1 MKPFLFIALLAAPV
15 YGATTAEIEAQ
26 IKTLERTVHKQKADS
41 TALVVD
47 VIVQADSTLA
57 ANNIAAISKAHDNG
71 NYDKQWVA
79 VDFSDST
86 FSADKAAQKSVAI
99 LMLKTLYRGQVSGD
113 FVRVRKDRINAES
126 IAAIADIIK

>member
-1 MKPFLFIALLAAPV
+1 MKTLLIIALLAAPI
-15 YGATTAEIEAQ
+15 YGATNEDIEAQ
-26 IKTLERTVHKQKADS
+26 ILALQSTLEEQKADS
-41 TALVVD
+41 TATALD

-57 ANNIAAISKAHDNG
+57 ANNIAVTSKPHSNG
-71 NYDKQWVA
+71 NYDSQWVA

-86 FSADKAAQKSVAI
+86 FSADKAGQKSLAI
-99 LMLKTLYRGQVSGD
+99 LALKSIYKGQVSGD

>member
-1 MKPFLFIALLAAPV
+1 MKTLLIIALLAAPI
-15 YGATTAEIEAQ
+15 YGATNEEIETQ
-26 IKTLERTVHKQKADS
+26 ILALRATLEEQQADS

-57 ANNIAAISKAHDNG
+57 ANNIAVINKPHSNG
-71 NYDKQWVA
+71 NYDSQWVG

-86 FSADKAAQKSVAI
+86 FSVDKAAQKSLAI
-99 LMLKTLYRGQVSGD
+99 LALKSIYKGQVNGD
-113 FVRVRKDRINAES
+113 IVRVRKDRINAES

>member
-1 MKPFLFIALLAAPV
+1 MKTLLIIALLAAPI
-15 YGATTAEIEAQ
+15 YGATNEEIETQ
-26 IKTLERTVHKQKADS
+26 ILALRATLEEQQADS

-57 ANNIAAISKAHDNG
+57 ANNIAVINKPHSNG
-71 NYDKQWVA
+71 NYDSQWVG

-86 FSADKAAQKSVAI
+86 FSADKAVQKSLAI
-99 LMLKTLYRGQVSGD
+99 LTLKSIYRGQVNGD
-113 FVRVRKDRINAES
+113 IVRVRKDRINAES

>member
-1 MKPFLFIALLAAPV
+1 MKTLLIIALLAAPI
-15 YGATTAEIEAQ
+15 YGATNEEIETQ
-26 IKTLERTVHKQKADS
+26 ILALQSTLEEQKADS

-57 ANNIAAISKAHDNG
+57 ANNIAVINKPHSNG
-71 NYDKQWVA
+71 NYDSQWVG

-86 FSADKAAQKSVAI
+86 FSADKAVQKSLAI
-99 LMLKTLYRGQVSGD
+99 LTLKSIYRGQVNGD
-113 FVRVRKDRINAES
+113 IVRVRKDRINAES

>member
-1 MKPFLFIALLAAPV
+1 MKTLLIIALLAAPV
-15 YGATTAEIEAQ
+15 YGATNEEIETQ
-26 IKTLERTVHKQKADS
+26 ILALQSTLEEQQADS

-47 VIVQADSTLA
+47 AIVQADSTLA
-57 ANNIAAISKAHDNG
+57 ANNIAVVSKPHSNG
-71 NYDKQWVA
+71 NYDSQWVG

-86 FSADKAAQKSVAI
+86 FSADKAGQKSLAI
-99 LMLKTLYRGQVSGD
+99 LTLKSIYKGQVSGD

>member
-1 MKPFLFIALLAAPV
+1 MKTLLIIALLAAPI
-15 YGATTAEIEAQ
+15 YGATNEELEAQ
-26 IKTLERTVHKQKADS
+26 IAIAQAQLDSSRADS

-47 VIVQADSTLA
+47 AIVQADSTLA
-57 ANNIAAISKAHDNG
+57 ANNIAVISKPHSSG
-71 NYDKQWVA
+71 NYDSQWVG

-86 FSADKAAQKSVAI
+86 FSADKAGQKSLAI
-99 LMLKTLYRGQVSGD
+99 LALRSIYKGQVSGD

>member
-1 MKPFLFIALLAAPV
+1 MKALLLIALLAAPC
-15 YGATTAEIEAQ
+15 YSATNEELEAQ
-26 IKTLERTVHKQKADS
+26 IATAQAQLDSSRADS

-57 ANNIAAISKAHDNG
+57 ANNIAVINKPHSNG
-71 NYDKQWVA
+71 NYDSQWVG

-86 FSADKAAQKSVAI
+86 FSADKAAQKSLAI
-99 LMLKTLYRGQVSGD
+99 LALRSIYKGQVSGD

>member
-1 MKPFLFIALLAAPV
+1 MKTLLIIALLAAPI
-15 YGATTAEIEAQ
+15 YGATNEEIEAQ
-26 IKTLERTVHKQKADS
+26 ILALQSTLWEQQADS

-57 ANNIAAISKAHDNG
+57 ANNIAVISKPHSNG
-71 NYDKQWVA
+71 NYDSQWVG

-86 FSADKAAQKSVAI
+86 FSADKAAQKSLAI
-99 LMLKTLYRGQVSGD
+99 LALKSIYKGQVNGD
-113 FVRVRKDRINAES
+113 VVRVRKDRINAES